1 MSISIGSDR
10 DRMYLNHNQ
19 EETPML
25 FQLADAEE
33 QFARMKV
40 VGVGGAGGNAV
51 NRMIQERLVGVEFI
65 SINTDVQALSSS
77 EAHRK
82 IQIGRTLTRGLG
94 SGSKPDVGRE
104 AVVENRDEVA
114 EALQG
119 ADMVFVTCGMGGG
132 TGTGAGPV
140 VAEIAR
146 ECGALTVGIVS
157 KPFAF
162 EGRRRLKVAEEGIDE
177 LKQVVDTLIVVP
189 NERLRE
195 VVEKGTTIQEAFRVA
210 DSVLLNATRG
220 ISDLITVTG
229 LVNVDFADVKTIMTE
244 MGQALMG
251 TGYGVGENRAIESA
265 QEAICSPL
273 LEDMSITGASGVLIN
288 ITGGPDLSLHEV
300 NEVSSVIHD
309 AAGEDANIIF
319 GAVIDPDL
327 KGEIRVTV
335 IATGIGGH
343 RASVRPVERERTH
356 APALEP
362 AEPAYATRTVA
373 ARPQVVPIM
382 ESEEEALD
390 ETGQRDDDGDRLDD
404 LLDVFELETD
414 RRKDDL
420 EIPAFIR
427 RQMS

>member
-1 MSISIGSDR
+1 
-10 DRMYLNHNQ
+10 
-19 EETPML
+19 ML

-51 NRMIQERLVGVEFI
+51 NRMIQEKLVGVEFI
-65 SINTDVQALSSS
+65 SVNTDVQALSNS

-82 IQIGRTLTRGLG
+82 IQIGKTLTRGLG
-94 SGSKPDVGRE
+94 SGSKPDIGRE

-119 ADMVFVTCGMGGG
+119 SDMVFVTAGMGGG
-132 TGTGAGPV
+132 TGTGAAPV

-146 ECGALTVGIVS
+146 EAGALTVGIVS
-157 KPFAF
+157 KPFTF
-162 EGRRRLKVAEEGIDE
+162 EGRKRLQVADEGIDE
-177 LKQVVDTLIVVP
+177 LRQVVDTLIVVP
-189 NERLRE
+189 NERLRD

-251 TGYGVGENRAIESA
+251 TGYGVGENRATESA
-265 QEAICSPL
+265 QEAISSPL
-273 LEDMSITGASGVLIN
+273 LEDMSIAGASGVLIN

-300 NEVSSVIHD
+300 SEVSSVIHD

-343 RASVRPVERERTH
+343 RLVARTVERERIH
-356 APALEP
+356 RPAHDPRE
-362 AEPAYATRTVA
+362 AVTVSAGAA
-373 ARPQVVPIM
+373 ARPQVVPIK
-382 ESEEEALD
+382 ESESVLD
-390 ETGQRDDDGDRLDD
+390 EAGDRDDEGGGLDD
-404 LLDVFELETD
+404 LLDVFELEAD
-414 RRKDDL
+414 KRKDDL

>member
-1 MSISIGSDR
+1 
-10 DRMYLNHNQ
+10 
-19 EETPML
+19 ML

-40 VGVGGAGGNAV
+40 VGIGGAGGNAV
-51 NRMIQERLVGVEFI
+51 NRMIQERLVGVEFL

-104 AVVENRDEVA
+104 AVVENRDDVA

-132 TGTGAGPV
+132 TGTGAAPV

-146 ECGALTVGIVS
+146 EAGALTVGIVS
-157 KPFAF
+157 KPFTF
-162 EGRRRLKVAEEGIDE
+162 EGRRRMQVAEEGIDE

-189 NERLRE
+189 NERLRD

-251 TGYGVGENRAIESA
+251 TGYGVGENRAVESA
-265 QEAICSPL
+265 QEAISSPL
-273 LEDMSITGASGVLIN
+273 LEDMSIAGASGVLIN

-300 NEVSSVIHD
+300 SEVSSVIHD

-343 RASVRPVERERTH
+343 R
-356 APALEP
+356 
-362 AEPAYATRTVA
+362 VA
-373 ARPQVVPIM
+373 ARPVDRERRQTPAYEPAEVASYAPRVAAAKPQLVPVM
-382 ESEEEALD
+382 ESGEAAVD
-390 ETGQRDDDGDRLDD
+390 SDDRPGQGDGLDD
-404 LLDVFELETD
+404 LLDVLELEAD

-427 RQMS
+427 RQMN

>member
-1 MSISIGSDR
+1 
-10 DRMYLNHNQ
+10 
-19 EETPML
+19 ML

-40 VGVGGAGGNAV
+40 VGIGGAGGNAV

-65 SINTDVQALSSS
+65 SVNTDVQALSSS

-104 AVVENRDEVA
+104 AVVENRDDVA

-132 TGTGAGPV
+132 TGTGAAPV

-146 ECGALTVGIVS
+146 EAGALTVGIVS
-157 KPFAF
+157 KPFTF
-162 EGRRRLKVAEEGIDE
+162 EGRRRMQVAEEGIDE

-189 NERLRE
+189 NERLRD

-251 TGYGVGENRAIESA
+251 TGYGVGENRAMESA
-265 QEAICSPL
+265 QEAISSPL
-273 LEDMSITGASGVLIN
+273 LEDMSIAGASGVLIN

-300 NEVSSVIHD
+300 SEVSSVIHD

-343 RASVRPVERERTH
+343 R
-356 APALEP
+356 
-362 AEPAYATRTVA
+362 VA
-373 ARPQVVPIM
+373 ARPADRERRQTPAYEPAEVPGYAPRVAATKPQLVPVL
-382 ESEEEALD
+382 ESGEAAVD
-390 ETGQRDDDGDRLDD
+390 SDDRHVQGDGLDD
-404 LLDVFELETD
+404 LLDVLELEAD

-427 RQMS
+427 RQMN

>member
-1 MSISIGSDR
+1 
-10 DRMYLNHNQ
+10 
-19 EETPML
+19 ML

-162 EGRRRLKVAEEGIDE
+162 EGRRRLQVAEEGIDE

-273 LEDMSITGASGVLIN
+273 LEDMSIAGASGVLIN

-343 RASVRPVERERTH
+343 RIAARPVERERIH
-356 APALEP
+356 APALDT
-362 AEPAYATRTVA
+362 AEVAYASRMAT
-373 ARPQVVPIM
+373 ARPQVVPIK
-382 ESEEEALD
+382 ETEEATLD

-404 LLDVFELETD
+404 LLDVFELEAD

>member
-1 MSISIGSDR
+1 
-10 DRMYLNHNQ
+10 
-19 EETPML
+19 ML
-25 FQLADAEE
+25 FQLAEVDE

-104 AVVENRDEVA
+104 AVVENRDDVA
-114 EALQG
+114 ESLQG
-119 ADMVFVTCGMGGG
+119 ADMVFVTAGMGGG
-132 TGTGAGPV
+132 TGTGAAPV

-157 KPFAF
+157 KPFNF
-162 EGRRRLKVAEEGIDE
+162 EGRRRLQVAEEGIDE

-189 NERLRE
+189 NERLRD

-251 TGYGVGENRAIESA
+251 TGYGVGENRALESA
-265 QEAICSPL
+265 QEAISSPL
-273 LEDMSITGASGVLIN
+273 LEDMSIAGASGVLIN

-300 NEVSSVIHD
+300 SEVSSVIHD

-343 RASVRPVERERTH
+343 RVAARPVERERKQT
-356 APALEP
+356 PRLET
-362 AEPAYATRTVA
+362 AEVGAYASRVGA
-373 ARPQVVPIM
+373 ARQMVPII
-382 ESEEEALD
+382 ESEEVALD
-390 ETGQRDDDGDRLDD
+390 STDDDDQGDGLDD
-404 LLDVFELETD
+404 LLDVYELEAD

>member
-1 MSISIGSDR
+1 VN
-10 DRMYLNHNQ
+10 LNPDAQ

-65 SINTDVQALSSS
+65 SINTDVQALSGS

-82 IQIGRTLTRGLG
+82 IQIGRNLTRGLG

-104 AVVENRDEVA
+104 AVVENRDDVA
-114 EALQG
+114 EAVQG
-119 ADMVFVTCGMGGG
+119 ADMVFITAGMGGG
-132 TGTGAGPV
+132 TGTGAAPV

-146 ECGALTVGIVS
+146 EAGALTVGIVS
-157 KPFAF
+157 RPFSF
-162 EGRRRLKVAEEGIDE
+162 EGRRRLQVAEEGIDE
-177 LKQVVDTLIVVP
+177 LKQIVDTLIVVP
-189 NERLRE
+189 NERLRD

-251 TGYGVGENRAIESA
+251 TGHGVGENRAMESA
-265 QEAICSPL
+265 QEAISSPL
-273 LEDMSITGASGVLIN
+273 LEDMSIAGASGVLIN
-288 ITGGPDLSLHEV
+288 ITGGPDLSLYEV
-300 NEVSSVIHD
+300 SEVSSVIHD

-319 GAVIDPDL
+319 GAVIDPNL

-343 RASVRPVERERTH
+343 RVASRPIERERIH
-356 APALEP
+356 AMAFES
-362 AEPAYATRTVA
+362 AEVAMYAPRA
-373 ARPQVVPIM
+373 GSARPQVVPIK
-382 ESEEEALD
+382 ESGDVALGD
-390 ETGQRDDDGDRLDD
+390 TQTRDDDGDRLDD
-404 LLDVFELETD
+404 LLDVFELEAD

>member
-1 MSISIGSDR
+1 
-10 DRMYLNHNQ
+10 MYLNHNQ

-362 AEPAYATRTVA
+362 AEPAYATRTAA

>member
-1 MSISIGSDR
+1 VARAADA
-10 DRMYLNHNQ
+10 Q
-19 EETPML
+19 EETSML

-162 EGRRRLKVAEEGIDE
+162 EGRRRLQVAEEGIDE

-195 VVEKGTTIQEAFRVA
+195 VVDKGTTIQEAFRVA

-273 LEDMSITGASGVLIN
+273 LEDMSIAGASGVLIN

-343 RASVRPVERERTH
+343 RVAARPIERERVH
-356 APALEP
+356 ATAIET
-362 AEPAYATRTVA
+362 AEPAYAARTA
-373 ARPQVVPIM
+373 AVRPQVVPIK
-382 ESEEEALD
+382 ETEDDALD

-404 LLDVFELETD
+404 LLDVFELEAD

-427 RQMS
+427 RQMN

>member
-1 MSISIGSDR
+1 
-10 DRMYLNHNQ
+10 
-19 EETPML
+19 ML

-65 SINTDVQALSSS
+65 SVNTDVQALSSS

-104 AVVENRDEVA
+104 AVVENRDDVT

-119 ADMVFVTCGMGGG
+119 ADMVFITGGMGGG
-132 TGTGAGPV
+132 TGTGAAPV

-146 ECGALTVGIVS
+146 EGGALTVGIVS
-157 KPFAF
+157 KPFTF
-162 EGRRRLKVAEEGIDE
+162 EGRRRMQVAEEGIDE
-177 LKQVVDTLIVVP
+177 LKQIVDTLIVVP
-189 NERLRE
+189 NERLRD

-251 TGYGVGENRAIESA
+251 TGYGVGENRAMDSA
-265 QEAICSPL
+265 QEAISSPL
-273 LEDMSITGASGVLIN
+273 LEDMSIAGASGVLIN
-288 ITGGPDLSLHEV
+288 ITGGPDLSLYEV
-300 NEVSSVIHD
+300 SEVSSVIHD

-343 RASVRPVERERTH
+343 RVAARPVERERIH
-356 APALEP
+356 GPVFEAAQV
-362 AEPAYATRTVA
+362 ATYVPRMAA
-373 ARPQVVPIM
+373 ARPQVVPIK
-382 ESEEEALD
+382 ESESAVPDDTDDRE
-390 ETGQRDDDGDRLDD
+390 DDGDRLDD
-404 LLDVFELETD
+404 LLDVFELEAD